1 MIAGHTPGPWDI
13 VPLTAPKGSYMI
25 AAKTVGR
32 EPLVCC
38 VEHSKNG
45 PINHD
50 QAGKNARLIAAAPE
64 LLSELKA
71 HQQALSMLLDALLID
86 AEGTCFNFKAGD
98 GSLIAKITFS
108 ELQSRSVAAINK
120 ATRATP

>member
-1 MIAGHTPGPWDI
+1 MSAGHTPGPWDI

-25 AAKTVGR
+25 AVKTVGR

-50 QAGKNARLIAAAPE
+50 QAGENARLIAAAPE
-64 LLSELKA
+64 LL
-71 HQQALSMLLDALLID
+71 DALELLL
-86 AEGTCFNFKAGD
+86 AGEGEYLTLLGIRSKARAA
-98 GSLIAKITFS
+98 IAK
-108 ELQSRSVAAINK
+108 
-120 ATRATP
+120 ATGATP

>member
-50 QAGKNARLIAAAPE
+50 QAGKNASLIAAAPE
-64 LLSELKA
+64 LLGELENCLDL
-71 HQQALSMLLDALLID
+71 LSMTFPDAPVDSCIGV
-86 AEGTCFNFKAGD
+86 AIIKARAA
-98 GSLIAKITFS
+98 IAK
-108 ELQSRSVAAINK
+108 
-120 ATRATP
+120 ATGATP